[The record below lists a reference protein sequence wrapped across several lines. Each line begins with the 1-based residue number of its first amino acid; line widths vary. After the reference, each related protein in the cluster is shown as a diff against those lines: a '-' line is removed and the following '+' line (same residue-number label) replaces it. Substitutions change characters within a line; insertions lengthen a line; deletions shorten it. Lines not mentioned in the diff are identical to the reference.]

1 MILPI
6 MFVTE
11 VKQLLKRFKKSIK
24 IFSQSK
30 KKRLSLH
37 KIIKILSLLKN
48 QLVDVEIWMVHHQSL
63 LYKYLINA
71 KMSQMQIPSTSWYMY
86 NYIIIFI

>member
-1 MILPI
+1 MQII
-6 MFVTE
+6 
-11 VKQLLKRFKKSIK
+11 II
-24 IFSQSK
+24 IFFITSN
-30 KKRLSLH
+30 R
-37 KIIKILSLLKN
+37 
-48 QLVDVEIWMVHHQSL
+48 LVDVEIWMVHHQSL